1 MIFLKRSFFA
11 ILFSLSIIAA
21 PYYAVADDQQLMDE
35 VIVDIKKDNPFLKLW
50 FEEFPSS
57 EQKFRSAMLQEIA
70 RGNSDNASLMRV
82 GADLGMQMGQQDLP
96 AIFVKLNDEG
106 LNDILNA
113 LSDLMVEAGKTDQSI
128 CRMLIMGNTKPYMD
142 WLMSNPAYIIQVNE
156 AMNNVADSYEKD
168 REIPPLS
175 LATDAINKMNKDDQ
189 KILMSMQNI
198 ATVNCD
204 SLADLYKL
212 MGRNPDFARANFA
225 AAIPPQ

>member
-156 AMNNVADSYEKD
+156 AMNNVADS
-168 REIPPLS
+168 
-175 LATDAINKMNKDDQ
+175 
-189 KILMSMQNI
+189 
-198 ATVNCD
+198 
-204 SLADLYKL
+204 
-212 MGRNPDFARANFA
+212 
-225 AAIPPQ
+225 